1 MPAAPPNADALARAR
16 RRSGAALLG
25 LFLGALLASPLS
37 LHGQSPAAS
46 GAPPGKTALPAVE
59 EILKK
64 AIERARRDQDQK
76 IEGKYAY
83 TQHSTIEELD
93 SKENVRKREERVL
106 QILPIDGEPYAR
118 LVQKDGKPLSEK
130 DAKLEQERERRFR
143 RRLAERKRKKEH
155 GKKDDDEVDF
165 DEELVSKYRFILAG
179 REPVNRRAAYV
190 LSFEPRSADLP
201 VKRKID
207 RLLNK
212 VAGRLWIDEQDYAIS
227 RVDLHLAENVLAWGG
242 LLASV
247 RKFLLQVEQSKVDE
261 AAWLPCYVD
270 GYIDGRILI
279 RSLHM
284 KVKQQNSDFRKVPP
298 GAGPRDLLQP

>member
-1 MPAAPPNADALARAR
+1 MAWAR

-25 LFLGALLASPLS
+25 LFLGALLTSPLS
-37 LHGQSPAAS
+37 LRGQSPAAS
-46 GAPPGKTALPAVE
+46 GAGLGKTVLPAVE

-64 AIERARRDQDQK
+64 AIERARWEQDQK
-76 IEGKYAY
+76 IGGKYTY

-93 SKENVRKREERVL
+93 SKENVRKHEERVL
-106 QILPIDGEPYAR
+106 QVFPIDGKPYAR

-130 DAKLEQERERRFR
+130 DVKLEQERERRFR
-143 RRLAERKRKKEH
+143 QRLAERKRKKEQ

-179 REPVNRRAAYV
+179 REPVNGRAAYV
-190 LSFEPRSADLP
+190 LSFEPRSTDLP
-201 VKRKID
+201 VKRRID

-212 VAGRLWIDEQDYAIS
+212 VAGRLWIDEQDYAVS

-247 RKFLLQVEQSKVDE
+247 RKFLLRLEQNKVDE
-261 AAWLPCYVD
+261 AAWLPSYVD
-270 GYIDGRILI
+270 GCIDGRILI
-279 RSLHM
+279 RSLHV
-284 KVKQQNSDFRKVPP
+284 KVRQQNSDFRKVPP
-298 GAGPRDLLQP
+298 GTGPRGSPQP